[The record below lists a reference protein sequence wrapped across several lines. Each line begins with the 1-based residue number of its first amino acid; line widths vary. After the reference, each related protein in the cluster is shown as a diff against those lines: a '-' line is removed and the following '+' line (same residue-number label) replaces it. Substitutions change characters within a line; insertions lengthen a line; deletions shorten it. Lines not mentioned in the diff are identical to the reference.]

1 MTDIQ
6 LAIGTRDGKP
16 FGLPLSIVTSS
27 IAALGMKGSGK
38 SWTAGVLEEEMAAA
52 NVPFVVLDLMGVH
65 FGIKEKY
72 RVIVFGGSNA
82 DVPLSPDL
90 GTELADTVIAENPS
104 AIADISQFSR
114 ADQVKFA
121 AAFCERLLAK
131 NTTPRHI
138 FIEEAQELVPQVVGA
153 AFQASYSA
161 IDRLVRLG
169 RGKGLGSTLLSQRT
183 AQLNKSVLSQCGTII
198 MLRTVWTGDVS
209 VFHELL
215 RDTVSADELERFMTS
230 IRGLP
235 TGTAWVWSPH
245 DLGIFATVEIRK
257 RHTFHAGATPTFGKD
272 HRFEPV
278 KVDAG
283 ALADRFAAIV
293 KEREGERDE
302 LAQAKRVIKSLE
314 SKIAELGRSTDLTT
328 ALREALK
335 AVAGNA
341 EAPGD
346 PAIAE
351 AIKQEFETVLAETR
365 ADLEEANGK
374 AEALER
380 ELAKTRDAED
390 RTARGVRLFAEA
402 LQLLGVAGNDG
413 SAPIATTSPA
423 QIDMDDLAARVAAR
437 LPNGPTIV
445 VQPKE
450 ALRKEYLER
459 EAQRLTAAIQA
470 LSARQRDYLLWIW
483 QFNDVTTLRNWI
495 TRVSGKSSTGGS
507 GYQAIQTEID
517 DMVKQRLVHKDS
529 HGFVVSIEARVHD
542 DLADYKATGAEVK
555 EVVNRAISLLQERKG
570 A

>member
-1 MTDIQ
+1 MVDIQ

-16 FGLPLSIVTSS
+16 FGLPLSLVTTSL
-27 IAALGMKGSGK
+27 AVLGMKGSGK
-38 SWTAGVLEEEMAAA
+38 TWTGGVIEEEMAAA

-72 RVIVFGGSNA
+72 RVVVFGGDNA

-90 GTELADTVIAENPS
+90 GTELADTVIAENIS
-104 AIADISQFSR
+104 AIADISKFSR

-121 AAFCERLLAK
+121 AAFCERLLAA

-198 MLRTVWTGDVS
+198 MLRTVWTGDVA

-215 RDTVSADELERFMTS
+215 RDTVMPAQLEQFMSS

-245 DLGIFATVEIRK
+245 DLGIFAQVEIRK

-314 SKIAELGRSTDLTT
+314 NKIAGLERSTDLTT
-328 ALREALK
+328 ALRDALK

-346 PAIAE
+346 PAIAD
-351 AIKQEFETVLAETR
+351 AIKQEFEAVLAETR
-365 ADLEEANGK
+365 ADLAEANTR

-380 ELAKTRDAED
+380 ELAKTRDSED
-390 RTARGVRLFAEA
+390 RTTRGVRLLSEA
-402 LQLLGVAGNDG
+402 LQLLGVAGGDG
-413 SAPIATTSPA
+413 ATVPVPA
-423 QIDMDDLAARVAAR
+423 QTPIDIDELAARVAAR
-437 LPNGPTIV
+437 LPNGPTVV

-470 LSARQRDYLLWIW
+470 LSTRQRDYLLWIW

-507 GYQAIQTEID
+507 GYQAIQVEID

-570 A
+570 S